1 MKKLKDYF
9 RSRGFKT
16 APESLKGPLHK
27 EPNVVL
33 LYHDSKELEV
43 VTRYFKHT
51 TGITTVPIKRS
62 KEKALKSTQLHTNDF
77 DFRGVPRSV
86 FKGGSDENE
95 MLINLRKD
103 LKLDWYWYGRN
114 YNYRV
119 DLQGTCELA
128 DITISGPFTL
138 AEKLDTLKQ
147 YLEKL
152 KS

>member
-1 MKKLKDYF
+1 MKKLREYF
-9 RSRGFKT
+9 RARGFKT
-16 APESLKGPLHK
+16 APVSLKGGITR
-27 EPNVVL
+27 EPSVVL
-33 LYHDSKELEV
+33 LYHDARELEV
-43 VTRYFKHT
+43 VNTYFKHT

-62 KEKALKSTQLHTNDF
+62 KENALKSTQLHTNDF
-77 DFRGVPRSV
+77 DFKGVPKAV
-86 FKGGSDENE
+86 FKGGSVKNE
-95 MLINLRKD
+95 LLINLRKD
-103 LKLDWYWYGRN
+103 EKLDWYWYGRN

-138 AEKLDTLKQ
+138 AQKLDTLKQ